1 MEKSAILNKYSND
14 EDKLFISKILDKIK
28 LAKTRNQIVNT
39 DFLDM
44 YQKKISEE
52 ILKIEKVENY
62 IFYKPFEETDRSM
75 LVIYPEKYREL
86 FEENKFNYG
95 TIVKAIR
102 IKLPNE
108 LKGQYSHKNYLS
120 GIMKLGIK
128 REKIGDILVFHDGA
142 DIVVCNEICEY
153 LINSLKQLT
162 RFKKSE
168 IEEIS
173 LKDIRSPEIKKE
185 TIKITV
191 PTLRLDSI
199 VSELAHCSRTSAN
212 DIILSQRVFIN
223 YENETKIS
231 KLVKVGDVLVIRGK
245 GKFIIKELEGKTR
258 KDKLVLIVEHY
269 I

>member
-1 MEKSAILNKYSND
+1 M
-14 EDKLFISKILDKIK
+14 
-28 LAKTRNQIVNT
+28 
-39 DFLDM
+39 
-44 YQKKISEE
+44 
-52 ILKIEKVENY
+52 
-62 IFYKPFEETDRSM
+62 
-75 LVIYPEKYREL
+75 
-86 FEENKFNYG
+86 
-95 TIVKAIR
+95 
-102 IKLPNE
+102 
-108 LKGQYSHKNYLS
+108 
-120 GIMKLGIK
+120 
-128 REKIGDILVFHDGA
+128 
-142 DIVVCNEICEY
+142 
-153 LINSLKQLT
+153 INSLKQLT

-173 LKDIRSPEIKKE
+173 LKEIRSPEIKKE